1 MTTTGASLD
10 ELQAIARR
18 IRRHIVEM
26 THAAQSGHP
35 GGSLSSVEIL
45 TALYFGGVMRYAAD
59 RPDWPDRDRFVM
71 SKGHATPV
79 VYGTLAEAGFF
90 DRALLPTFRQL
101 DTVLQ
106 GHVVRGKPAG
116 VEMTGGALGMGLSF
130 CLGLALAARIDED
143 GWRCYCLL
151 GDGELNEGQNW
162 EAAMAAAHFELD
174 QVTAIVDRNRF
185 QNDGPGVEIMRMDPL
200 ADKWRAFGWHVIE
213 IADGHDVQ
221 QVITALQEAKTVRG
235 RPQVII
241 APTHKGKGVS
251 FMEENPGGWHG
262 KGPSDEQLIQ
272 ALADIGA
279 DSGDDGGSEGGA

>member
-1 MTTTGASLD
+1 MTTTTASLD
-10 ELQAIARR
+10 ELQAIAQRL
-18 IRRHIVEM
+18 RRHIVTM

-45 TALYFGGVMRYAAD
+45 TALYFGGVLRYAPD

-79 VYGTLAEAGFF
+79 VYATLAEAGFF
-90 DRALLPTFRQL
+90 DPGILSSFRQL
-101 DTVLQ
+101 DSVLQ
-106 GHVVRGKPAG
+106 GHVVRGNPPG
-116 VEMTGGALGMGLSF
+116 VEMSGGALGMGLSF
-130 CLGLALAARIDED
+130 SLGLALAARIDGA

-162 EAAMAAAHFELD
+162 EAAMAAAHFEMD

-185 QNDGPGVEIMRMDPL
+185 QNDGPEAEIMRMDPM
-200 ADKWRAFGWHVIE
+200 ADKWRGFGWHVLE

-221 QVITALQEAKTVRG
+221 QVVTALQKAKTVRG
-235 RPQVII
+235 QPQVII

-262 KGPSDEQLIQ
+262 KGPSDEQLAQ
-272 ALADIGA
+272 ALADIG
-279 DSGDDGGSEGGA
+279 GENGA